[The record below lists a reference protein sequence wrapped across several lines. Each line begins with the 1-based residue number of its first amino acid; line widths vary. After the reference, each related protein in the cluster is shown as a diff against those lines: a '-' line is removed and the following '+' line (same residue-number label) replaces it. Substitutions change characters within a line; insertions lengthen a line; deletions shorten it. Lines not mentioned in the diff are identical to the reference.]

1 MKNLVLI
8 GSGNLA
14 TNLGLSLVSKGYTVL
29 QVWSKQ
35 LKNAEKLAK
44 KLNCDYT
51 DSLNNLHGADLYIV
65 SVKDDSINS
74 VLNKISF
81 DSVVHT
87 SGSTDINIF
96 KEKFDNY
103 GVLYPLQTFNKN
115 ILSDFSEI
123 PICIESNNK
132 KYEKKLFHLAN
143 SLSKNTIKISSEQ
156 RKIIHIAAVFASN
169 FTNHMFTIADSL
181 LADQK
186 IDFKLLIPLINQT
199 IAKLNTNIAKDVQTG
214 PAKRKD
220 NKIIKDHLNN
230 ISNNSNKELYRLITN
245 SIIESNE

>member
-1 MKNLVLI
+1 M
-8 GSGNLA
+8 
-14 TNLGLSLVSKGYTVL
+14 
-29 QVWSKQ
+29 
-35 LKNAEKLAK
+35 
-44 KLNCDYT
+44 C
-51 DSLNNLHGADLYIV
+51 
-65 SVKDDSINS
+65 
-74 VLNKISF
+74 
-81 DSVVHT
+81 
-87 SGSTDINIF
+87 
-96 KEKFDNY
+96 
-103 GVLYPLQTFNKN
+103 
-115 ILSDFSEI
+115 EI

>member
-51 DSLNNLHGADLYIV
+51 DSLSNLHDADLYIL

-74 VLNKISF
+74 VLNKISL
-81 DSVVHT
+81 DNVVHT
-87 SGSTDINIF
+87 SGSTEINIF
-96 KEKFDNY
+96 KGKFDNY

-115 ILSDFSEI
+115 IISDFSEI

-132 KYEKKLFHLAN
+132 KYEKELFNLAN
-143 SLSKNTIKISSEQ
+143 SLSNHTIKINSKQ

-181 LADQK
+181 LADKK
-186 IDFKLLIPLINQT
+186 IDFKLLMPLINQT
-199 IAKLNTNIAKDVQTG
+199 IDKLNANNAKDVQTG

-220 NKIIKDHLNN
+220 NKIIKDHLKN